1 MLVKFSLDAEDSDSV
16 RSFSSECLELLEPL
30 EEQEESEDEDVPK
43 SKVFA
48 TLLKMAT
55 IFFLENYA
63 SYNCMHVPQ
72 LGIWSS
78 DMIIL
83 CLRPTVRILV
93 VAMTLSLPLHTAVSR
108 GHLVYN

>member
-1 MLVKFSLDAEDSDSV
+1 MDVGQVLSLLDAEDSDSV

-63 SYNCMHVPQ
+63 SYNCMYA
-72 LGIWSS
+72 
-78 DMIIL
+78 
-83 CLRPTVRILV
+83 CTTVRY
-93 VAMTLSLPLHTAVSR
+93 ME
-108 GHLVYN
+108 